1 MCIFVYNDR
10 KTTIMT
16 SKTKSEPGT
25 VNVKEINE
33 SVKTIEMLTSQYK
46 RKRMSTDKY
55 LSFMNES
62 LSKLTSERNYVEY
75 LKHIGQ

>member
-1 MCIFVYNDR
+1 
-10 KTTIMT
+10 MT
-16 SKTKSEPGT
+16 SKTKTEPGS

-33 SVKTIEMLTSQYK
+33 AVKSIEMLTTQYK

-55 LSFMNES
+55 LSLMNES
-62 LSKLTSERNYVEY
+62 LSKLTSERNYAEY

>member
-1 MCIFVYNDR
+1 MMN
-10 KTTIMT
+10 TI
-16 SKTKSEPGT
+16 TKKNEPGS

-33 SVKTIEMLTSQYK
+33 AVKTIEMLTSQYK

-55 LSFMNES
+55 LSLMNES
-62 LSKLTSERNYVEY
+62 LSKLTSERNYAEY

>member
-1 MCIFVYNDR
+1 
-10 KTTIMT
+10 MT
-16 SKTKSEPGT
+16 SKTKTEPGS

-33 SVKTIEMLTSQYK
+33 AVRSIEMLTTQYK

-55 LSFMNES
+55 LSLMNES
-62 LSKLTSERNYVEY
+62 LSKLTSERNYAEY